1 MSAVIFAVNIYKV
14 FELRKIEKENKITDG
29 ITFKTEYEK
38 ENSISLYDLSIDKE
52 NPFKHSLWLSFM
64 RKRLQIAKSLLSDRG
79 VMIVH
84 IDEHEFDALNL
95 LLETEIFSSNNCL
108 GQIIW
113 NKLNPKGDANG
124 VAVQHE
130 YILI

>member
-1 MSAVIFAVNIYKV
+1 
-14 FELRKIEKENKITDG
+14 
-29 ITFKTEYEK
+29 
-38 ENSISLYDLSIDKE
+38 
-52 NPFKHSLWLSFM
+52 
-64 RKRLQIAKSLLSDRG
+64 
-79 VMIVH
+79 MIVH

-113 NKLNPKGDANG
+113 NKLNPKGDSNG

-130 YILI
+130 YILIYCKNKELFKESPNHFFLDMRQTLY